1 MSTECTFKQAS
12 LVLVFAAMAAL
23 PAATATARQPNIAP
37 IQSHPYGQTY
47 AEWAAD
53 WWQVALETPAP
64 VNPFTD
70 TGGEN
75 CEQGDMGNVWFLFGS
90 LTPNTIIE
98 RSCEIPVGTAL
109 FFPILTVFYGA
120 FLACPDPAAD
130 STNCDPDELRTEEFI
145 RQQVECAET
154 AAPTLLF
161 QFNGESVS
169 GLDQFF
175 KPSAFFYDVQL
186 PEDNIFGATE
196 DDILELKLSPSV
208 DAGFYLL
215 LRPLPPGT
223 YELHWEGFAQGCSF
237 GDFTQ
242 DVTYHLTITPG
253 RRR

>member
-1 MSTECTFKQAS
+1 MSTEYTFKQAS
-12 LVLVFAAMAAL
+12 LVLVLAAMAAV
-23 PAATATARQPNIAP
+23 PASTAIARQPNIAP

-47 AEWAAD
+47 GEWAAD

-70 TGGEN
+70 AGGEN

-90 LTPNTIIE
+90 LTPDTIIE

-120 FLACPDPAAD
+120 FLDDPAD
-130 STNCDPDELRTEEFI
+130 TRTEEFI

-154 AAPTLLF
+154 AASTLLF
-161 QFNGESVS
+161 EFNGEPVP

-175 KPSAFFYDVQL
+175 KPPEFFYEVQL

-215 LRPLPPGT
+215 LRPLPPGI
-223 YELHWEGFAQGCSF
+223 YELHWEGSAQGCSF

-242 DVTYHLTITPG
+242 NVTYHLTITPG
-253 RRR
+253 PRR